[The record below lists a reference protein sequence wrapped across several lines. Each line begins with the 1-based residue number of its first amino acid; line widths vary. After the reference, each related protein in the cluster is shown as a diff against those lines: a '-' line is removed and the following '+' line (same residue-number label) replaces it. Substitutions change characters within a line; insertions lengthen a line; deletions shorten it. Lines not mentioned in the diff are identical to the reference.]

1 MVYDRYMRFTD
12 YVAEMTMRLAVAMAS
27 ISNAPSNA
35 IIRSTKPI
43 WFESPNRD
51 NDNCNVLKKTFLFN
65 FIHFVSGLT

>member
-1 MVYDRYMRFTD
+1 MIYDGYMRFAD

-43 WFESPNRD
+43 WSEAHNPD
-51 NDNCNVLKKTFLFN
+51 DDNCNVLNKTFFFN